1 MTSSSNPIQS
11 HLCLPGL
18 VHFRKLR
25 VASGNAGVPRVHS
38 CVCGT
43 RPKIFSSEFASRLT
57 TEVFLKRCDV
67 RCFDVD
73 TEVCIQQNFSME
85 VILPNSAQ
93 EFFRHAV
100 SAGDA
105 GQLGIGALKM
115 QGAQQGE

>member
-1 MTSSSNPIQS
+1 M
-11 HLCLPGL
+11 
-18 VHFRKLR
+18 
-25 VASGNAGVPRVHS
+25 
-38 CVCGT
+38 
-43 RPKIFSSEFASRLT
+43 
-57 TEVFLKRCDV
+57 
-67 RCFDVD
+67 D

-93 EFFRHAV
+93 ECFRHAL

>member
-1 MTSSSNPIQS
+1 M
-11 HLCLPGL
+11 LY
-18 VHFRKLR
+18 
-25 VASGNAGVPRVHS
+25 
-38 CVCGT
+38 
-43 RPKIFSSEFASRLT
+43 
-57 TEVFLKRCDV
+57 

-85 VILPNSAQ
+85 VILPNSAE
-93 EFFRHAV
+93 EFFRHAL

>member
-1 MTSSSNPIQS
+1 
-11 HLCLPGL
+11 
-18 VHFRKLR
+18 
-25 VASGNAGVPRVHS
+25 
-38 CVCGT
+38 
-43 RPKIFSSEFASRLT
+43 
-57 TEVFLKRCDV
+57 
-67 RCFDVD
+67 
-73 TEVCIQQNFSME
+73 ME